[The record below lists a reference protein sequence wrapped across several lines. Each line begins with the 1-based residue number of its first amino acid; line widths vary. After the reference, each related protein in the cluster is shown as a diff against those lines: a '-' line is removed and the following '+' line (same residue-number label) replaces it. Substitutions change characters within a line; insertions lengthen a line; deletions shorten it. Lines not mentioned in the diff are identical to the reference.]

1 MRCRSCS
8 IHFANT
14 VRCRTD
20 RQTAWLTVARLHIH
34 NHVHTASTWPHLW
47 SWTTSVHILTLPLD
61 PTLSCT
67 TSYYFVPTWL
77 RPSDYSFICIVI
89 CVGVTCFGEHKNV
102 DRILLLYS
110 LAHSQYILWLILYG
124 FRISFFR
131 SVLLTSH
138 FLLLQ
143 IPLSFY
149 RNMPLKVG
157 DSLSHVSWCSN
168 FLGKKI
174 GPLRD
179 NEFQATAT

>member
-1 MRCRSCS
+1 MDSESVQWLSAIPFSYKWPFGIRTQHTPYNLMHYQCTVSR
-8 IHFANT
+8 HFGLHA
-14 VRCRTD
+14 RTHA
-20 RQTAWLTVARLHIH
+20 RQFVDDINEL
-34 NHVHTASTWPHLW
+34 
-47 SWTTSVHILTLPLD
+47 
-61 PTLSCT
+61 
-67 TSYYFVPTWL
+67 SYYFVPTWL
-77 RPSDYSFICIVI
+77 RPSDYSLICIVI

-102 DRILLLYS
+102 ERILLLYS

-131 SVLLTSH
+131 SVLLTWH

-149 RNMPLKVG
+149 GNMPLKVG
-157 DSLSHVSWCSN
+157 DALYHVSWCSN